1 MAELYTVLDENE
13 IDGQGKDIPILAIFT
28 DTDWTVAMNHPAQEL
43 PAGNYNFLITWQT
56 LASTKNNTFFYRVNG
71 SITLPAIDYFVATN
85 SGRTQHSY
93 GFNLSWEGGPFNLD
107 IEFSRDD
114 ATFDLMAEFC
124 EFSIARRS

>member
-1 MAELYTVLDENE
+1 MAELYEILDSNE
-13 IDGQGKDIPILAIFT
+13 IDGQGKNVPILALEG
-28 DTDWTVAMNHPAQEL
+28 DVDWTVAMNHPAQEL
-43 PAGNYNFLITWQT
+43 PEGNYNFLMTWQT

-107 IEFSRDD
+107 IEFARDG
-114 ATFDLMAEFC
+114 ATFDLEAEFC
-124 EFSIARRS
+124 EFSISRRS